1 MKITVYG
8 YKESFLFT
16 PSVKVYQDG
25 RKLGEVSAKGALVLD
40 NIAPGSVIKFKCGI
54 RSTECVVSDPNIVLS
69 FNRMT
74 GCLEA
79 LATEHV
85 DQVMI
90 MQSAKDNN
98 NVIMSVII
106 ILVLLILLSFIV
118 INSRCS

>member
-79 LATEHV
+79 LATIEGNHSCV
-85 DQVMI
+85 ADT
-90 MQSAKDNN
+90 
-98 NVIMSVII
+98 
-106 ILVLLILLSFIV
+106 IV
-118 INSRCS
+118 IYCNKFAMFLTCT